1 MNLANK
7 ISIARILLIPFFIA
21 SIVYY
26 GNEGSLTSY
35 LPVTIFFIA
44 VISDGVDGFLARK
57 FNQKTE
63 LGTILD
69 PLADKLLILT
79 AFVSLSF
86 SKSIPMHLRLPPWLP
101 ILVISRDMIIVLGT
115 VIIHFIKGVVQII
128 PTILGKIT
136 TFFQMLTILCV
147 LVKFPYSFIIWKIA
161 GGFTVLSGI
170 NYIIRGSRLLSENN
184 GADKRK
190 PS

>member
-26 GNEGSLTSY
+26 SDKSSLFSY
-35 LPVTIFFIA
+35 LPAIIFFIA
-44 VISDGVDGFLARK
+44 VISDGIDGLLARQ

-69 PLADKLLILT
+69 PIADKLLIIT
-79 AFVSLSF
+79 AFVALSF
-86 SKSIPMHLRLPPWLP
+86 SKSIPAHLRLPPWLP
-101 ILVISRDMIIVLGT
+101 ITVISRDIIIVLGT
-115 VIIHFIKGVVQII
+115 VIIYFIKGAVQII
-128 PTILGKIT
+128 PTFLGKIT
-136 TFFQMLTILCV
+136 AFFQMLTILCV
-147 LVKFPYSFIIWKIA
+147 LIKFPYSFIIWQLA
-161 GGFTVLSGI
+161 GGLTILSGI

-184 GADKRK
+184 GTDKRQT
-190 PS
+190 S